1 MDMNKILKSIDS
13 IEGNDTPVQKVED
26 TGSMKT
32 LLESIDQI
40 EECGMDEGPM
50 GMPPSAAPV
59 PQADPVTMNVTLNA
73 RGKDAIEDLLDIMKD
88 KESSIDS
95 HAGHDGHDGMKRLMA
110 LASDDMDGE
119 EIEEYDNEPDP
130 EYQDTE
136 YMTKDIAGGDNRQK
150 KSHPPAN
157 GGDNPMALEQS
168 IKDELWAALT
178 EKVTTEG
185 RGRGKKKDKKTTEGR
200 GKLNASR
207 GRGKLN
213 ASRGRGKLMAGRGR
227 GKK

>member
-1 MDMNKILKSIDS
+1 MDMNKVLKNLDA
-13 IEGNDTPVQKVED
+13 IESGETPVQKTED

-50 GMPPSAAPV
+50 GMPPSMPPAPE
-59 PQADPVTMNVTLNA
+59 PDPVTMNVTLNA

-88 KESSIDS
+88 KESSMDS
-95 HAGHDGHDGMKRLMA
+95 HASHDGHDGMKRLMA
-110 LASDDMDGE
+110 LASDDMGEE

-136 YMTKDIAGGDNRQK
+136 YMTKDIAGGLNREK
-150 KSHPPAN
+150 KSHKPVA

-200 GKLNASR
+200 GKL
-207 GRGKLN
+207 
-213 ASRGRGKLMAGRGR
+213 MAGRGR
-227 GKK
+227 GKKLMASRGRGKK